1 MKAAN
6 LKTRTAISTVDIT
19 VEGKQHGHL
28 IVPCP
33 STRSAM
39 GTVQIPVCIIK
50 NGEGPTVTLL
60 AGSHGDEYDGQIALQ
75 NLITSIEVDD
85 VNGCL
90 IIAPTMNPCAAASHS
105 ALTQIDN
112 KDLDTCFPGNA
123 AGTISEQIA
132 ALLFSTI
139 IEPAD
144 LVVEIR
150 SGGQTTVSAALACVQ
165 FNTEHKEQQQLSEEA
180 MIAFGAPYSAR
191 LLPEHTGSI
200 ASVMQE
206 YKKAFIGVCLG
217 GGGSANARNIEI
229 AQTGCRNVL
238 VQHGVLSTELVLR
251 STRMLEVTSDKNYLM
266 APSSGLLDLCKD
278 AGDEVYM
285 GSPIARIISPGC
297 TGTLPTVLKADRNG
311 ILMARHHSGRIEQ
324 GDCIAIIA
332 DEVQR

>member
-1 MKAAN
+1 MKAATF
-6 LKTRTAISTVDIT
+6 KKRTASSTVDIT
-19 VEGKQHGHL
+19 VKGKQHGHL

-33 STRSAM
+33 STRSAL
-39 GTVQIPVCIIK
+39 GTVQIPVCVIK

-60 AGSHGDEYDGQIALQ
+60 AGARVDEYDGQIALQ
-75 NLITSIEVDD
+75 NLISTIQTDD
-85 VNGCL
+85 INGCL
-90 IIAPTMNPCAAASHS
+90 IIAPTINPCAVHSHS
-105 ALTQIDN
+105 AQTRIDN
-112 KDLDTCFPGNA
+112 NDLGTCFPGNA
-123 AGTISEQIA
+123 IGSQSEQIA
-132 ALLFSTI
+132 AHLFSTI

-144 LVVEIR
+144 IVVEIR
-150 SGGQTTVSAALACVQ
+150 SGGHSAVSAALACVH
-165 FNTEHKEQQQLSEEA
+165 FNAEDAQQQQRSEDV

-191 LLPEHTGSI
+191 LLPEHVGSL
-200 ASVMQE
+200 AAVMQAH
-206 YKKAFIGVCLG
+206 KKAFISVCLG
-217 GGGSANARNIEI
+217 GGGSANSRNMEI

-238 VQHGVLSTELVLR
+238 VQHSVLNTELVLR

-285 GSPIARIISPGC
+285 GSPIARIITPGC

-311 ILMARHHSGRIEQ
+311 ILMTRHHSGRIEQ